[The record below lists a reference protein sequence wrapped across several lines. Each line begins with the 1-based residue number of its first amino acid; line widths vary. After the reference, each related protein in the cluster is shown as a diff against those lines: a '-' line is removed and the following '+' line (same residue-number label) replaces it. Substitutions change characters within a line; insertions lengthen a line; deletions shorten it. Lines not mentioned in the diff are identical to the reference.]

1 MMLGLT
7 LYKPVVEGFEFF
19 VPLEKG
25 DNRGSEAI
33 WRPPAA
39 EDAGKLSQS
48 FHSLAKGDKGTA
60 PLFRCTSPS
69 HWLAPLVW
77 QDSDL

>member
-25 DNRGSEAI
+25 DHRGAEAI

-39 EDAGKLSQS
+39 EDAASPLLRGTKELHLSPDVQA
-48 FHSLAKGDKGTA
+48 HPNG
-60 PLFRCTSPS
+60 
-69 HWLAPLVW
+69 
-77 QDSDL
+77 